1 MLGSAIHLRMREGTH
16 HPPQPLTLPV
26 VTVSQVTLSQKAHP
40 PTLSNAV
47 KPYPLQLASTHFCC
61 GLRSQVRPAYPSLKE
76 TNFQEANGGGGGL
89 KCKQA
94 Y

>member
-1 MLGSAIHLRMREGTH
+1 MKFKASGL
-16 HPPQPLTLPV
+16 
-26 VTVSQVTLSQKAHP
+26 VSQVTLSQKAHP

-76 TNFQEANGGGGGL
+76 TNFQEANGAAVGSNASKPTESSL
-89 KCKQA
+89 LLS
-94 Y
+94 